1 MINDLRFELSFKSIS
16 QLENKLNF
24 CVSNNIKKIN
34 IPCKGVIKK
43 DFLNETV
50 KYIGE
55 NFKNLDVI
63 YHYSLYHQFTK
74 NRENSYLELLN
85 FIEKCKYYKNNEIL
99 LVSGSNKKKNFEVLD
114 VLKDFKNE
122 KNLNINIGVA
132 YNPYLK
138 NHYNICGERER
149 IKMKFSSRLTKSI
162 WLQFGT
168 DIKLLETEINFLKES
183 IINNSN
189 DSKDRSVRIFGSLLV
204 PSRGFI
210 SRFKFRPWKE
220 VFISEKYLNSID
232 NFYAFT
238 KDLIA
243 IYLDNNIC
251 PIIETEC
258 SSLNK
263 LHDIHSLMKKI
274 TT

>member
-1 MINDLRFELSFKSIS
+1 MNNNLRFELSFKDIS

-24 CVSNNIKKIN
+24 CKSNNINKIN
-34 IPCKGVIKK
+34 IPCKGIIKK
-43 DFLNETV
+43 DFLNKTI

-55 NFKNLDVI
+55 NHNNLDVI
-63 YHYSLYHQFTK
+63 YHYSLYHQYTK

-85 FIEKCKYYKNNEIL
+85 FIKKCRYYKNNEIL

-114 VLKDFKNE
+114 VLRNLKIE
-122 KNLNINIGVA
+122 KNLNTNIGLA

-138 NHYNICGERER
+138 NYYKVSGERER
-149 IKMKFSSRLTKSI
+149 LQEKLSSRLTKSI

-168 DIKLLETEINFLKES
+168 DIKLLEKEINFLKES
-183 IINNSN
+183 ILNNSSK
-189 DSKDRSVRIFGSLLV
+189 SKDKSVKIFGSLLI

-220 VFISEKYLNSID
+220 VFISEKYLNSLD

-243 IYLDNNIC
+243 IYLDNNIS
-251 PIIETEC
+251 PVIETEC
-258 SSLNK
+258 FSIEK
-263 LHDIHSLMKKI
+263 LDHIYSLMKA
-274 TT
+274 

>member
-1 MINDLRFELSFKSIS
+1 MINDLRFELSFKNTF

-24 CVSNNIKKIN
+24 CISNNINKIN

-43 DFLNETV
+43 DFLNETI

-55 NFKNLDVI
+55 NYKNLDVI
-63 YHYSLYHQFTK
+63 YHYSLYHQYTK
-74 NRENSYLELLN
+74 NREYSYLEFLN
-85 FIEKCKYYKNNEIL
+85 FIKKCKFYKNKEIL

-114 VLKDFKNE
+114 VLRDFKNE

-149 IKMKFSSRLTKSI
+149 IKKKFSSRLTKSI

-168 DIKLLETEINFLKES
+168 DIKLLEKEINFLKDS
-183 IINNSN
+183 VLNNSSH
-189 DSKDRSVRIFGSLLV
+189 SKDKNVKIFGSLLI
-204 PSRGFI
+204 PSKEFI
-210 SRFKFRPWKE
+210 SRFKFRPWKG
-220 VFISEKYLNSID
+220 VFISEKYLNSLD
-232 NFYAFT
+232 DFYAFT
-238 KDLIA
+238 KDLIE

-258 SSLNK
+258 SSIKK
-263 LHDIHSLMKKI
+263 LQDIHSLMKK
-274 TT
+274 